1 DSGGAGIANGAQGN
15 AYPQG
20 STNGSASAP
29 ASGAKPFKSRFAA
42 IAERHG
48 MDTGGYSA
56 GSSGT
61 GSGGFDAPAP
71 TSAAPVDARPTG
83 SGRDEDEY
91 DPETDLDITDAPQ
104 VGVAVIAK
112 VLGGEIIDERDV

>member
-1 DSGGAGIANGAQGN
+1 
-15 AYPQG
+15 
-20 STNGSASAP
+20 
-29 ASGAKPFKSRFAA
+29 
-42 IAERHG
+42 G
-48 MDTGGYSA
+48 MDTGAYSA
-56 GSSGT
+56 ENPGN
-61 GSGGFDAPAP
+61 GFGQHSAPAP
-71 TSAAPVDARPTG
+71 ASAAAPVDAQPTG